1 MASDEGIRLNKFLAS
16 CGVGS
21 RRACDEIVL
30 QGQVEINGRPCLNP
44 AERVQP
50 KDFVKVGGKRV
61 QAKRTTTIIF
71 NKPRGLVCSKD
82 DELGRDTI
90 YSALPVTLAH
100 LNHVGRLD
108 RDSEGLLVLTND
120 GALAHALLHPSKE
133 VEKEYLV
140 TANQPVTDDHLNLF
154 LSGVYVEDGKVKL
167 RAREIE
173 RLSPRRLRIVL
184 TTGYKRQIREMLK
197 ALGYGVQRLVRVRI
211 GAFIIGT
218 MEPGAWAQLDAVE
231 IDALGRNP
239 KTRQRPKA
247 KREAPPA
254 PPRRGAATSGK
265 PTSSKSRPPA
275 KKSARPPG
283 RKDGP
288 PRRTAKKAARRPKF

>member
-21 RRACDEIVL
+21 RRACDEMVL
-30 QGQVEINGRPCLNP
+30 QGQVELNGRPCLNP
-44 AERVQP
+44 AERILP

-90 YSALPVTLAH
+90 YAALPVTLAH

-133 VEKEYLV
+133 IEKEYLV
-140 TANQPVTDDHLNLF
+140 TANQPVTDEHLDLF
-154 LSGVYVEDGKVKL
+154 LSGVYVAEGKVKL

-197 ALGYGVQRLVRVRI
+197 ALGYGVQRLVRIRI
-211 GAFIIGT
+211 GAFSIGT

-239 KTRQRPKA
+239 KARQRPKA
-247 KREAPPA
+247 KREAPL
-254 PPRRGAATSGK
+254 RRSG
-265 PTSSKSRPPA
+265 TESARGPA
-275 KKSARPPG
+275 KKKARPAKG
-283 RKDGP
+283 RPDRDERTP
-288 PRRTAKKAARRPKF
+288 PRPAKKAGRRPKF